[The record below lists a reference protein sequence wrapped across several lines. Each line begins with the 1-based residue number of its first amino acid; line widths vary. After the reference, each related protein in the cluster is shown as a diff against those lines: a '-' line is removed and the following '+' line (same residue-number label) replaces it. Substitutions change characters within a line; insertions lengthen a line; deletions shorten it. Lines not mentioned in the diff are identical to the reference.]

1 MGALTKIKKLMR
13 DVECNVA
20 IRPHKDEEI
29 EEITNEKFYVL
40 KNTWRYW
47 CADPFVIERNGTTY
61 IFMEIYDR
69 ITQHGEIGYRIWKNG
84 KASKIH
90 KCLKSEH
97 HFSYPYVYSEDENIY
112 MLPECYQSGKLIRYK
127 ATQFPD
133 KWEKNEVLIEDT
145 ALCDT
150 DVVDSEK
157 GRFLLTTEVYGEPF
171 RYDRLFLY
179 NWNGVE
185 WVKTNDDPVVSG
197 LDKARNGGAVFEN
210 FGRIIRPAQN
220 CEDSYGSALRFFE
233 INVISENEYKETEIC
248 SLEAKDVKLKNMP
261 NCFDGIHTYN
271 TNGKYDVIDLRREN
285 VFQSARFLYLLRCR
299 LKKIRR
305 K

>member
-1 MGALTKIKKLMR
+1 MHILNKIKVLMR
-13 DVECNVA
+13 DVEWNVA
-20 IRPHKDEEI
+20 IRPHNDLKI
-29 EEITNEKFYVL
+29 EEQSEQTFFVL

-47 CADPFVIERNGTTY
+47 CADPFVFEKDGTTY

-69 ITQHGEIGYRIWKNG
+69 ITQRGEIGYRVWKNG
-84 KASKIH
+84 KVSKIY
-90 KCLKSEH
+90 KCMKSEH
-97 HFSYPYVYSEDENIY
+97 HFSYPYVYSEGETVY

-127 ATQFPD
+127 ATHFPD
-133 KWEKNEVLIEDT
+133 KWEKDEIFIED
-145 ALCDT
+145 ASLCDT
-150 DVVDSEK
+150 DIVNSNK
-157 GRFLLTTEVYGEPF
+157 GQFLLTTEVYGEPF

-179 NWNGVE
+179 VHNGDK
-185 WVKTNDDPVVSG
+185 WVKTTDEPVVSG

-210 FGRIIRPAQN
+210 FGRFIRPAQN

-248 SLEAKDVKLKNMP
+248 SVEAKNVKLKNMS

-285 VFQSARFLYLLRCR
+285 VFQSARFVYLLRCR
-299 LKKIRR
+299 LKKMRR